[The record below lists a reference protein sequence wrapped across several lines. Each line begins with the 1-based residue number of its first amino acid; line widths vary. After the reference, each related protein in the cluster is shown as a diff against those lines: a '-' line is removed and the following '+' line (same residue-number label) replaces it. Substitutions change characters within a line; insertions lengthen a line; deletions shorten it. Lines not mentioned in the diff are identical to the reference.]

1 LYVLFFNDFVVYI
14 LSIPSFVF
22 VNLMLSVMIVRFLN
36 KSFSRNHS
44 KPVWIYS
51 VADCNNVHDS
61 AVNVNAVL
69 SNAIPCTTYADLHI
83 CSMLKSF
90 GYNIAAK
97 KLSW

>member
-1 LYVLFFNDFVVYI
+1 MILLYIYYLLPALY
-14 LSIPSFVF
+14 F

-51 VADCNNVHDS
+51 VADCNNVHDN
-61 AVNVNAVL
+61 AVNVNAVF

-83 CSMLKSF
+83 CSMLNLLAITLLRRNF
-90 GYNIAAK
+90 
-97 KLSW
+97 L